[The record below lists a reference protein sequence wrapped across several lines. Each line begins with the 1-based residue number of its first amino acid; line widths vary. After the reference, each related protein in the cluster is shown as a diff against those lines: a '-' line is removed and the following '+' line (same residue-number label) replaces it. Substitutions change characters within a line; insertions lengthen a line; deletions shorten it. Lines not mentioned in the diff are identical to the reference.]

1 MTDLEVVYRR
11 ENSWFTGTIK
21 DDKLR
26 KKKDIKKLSDAT
38 STNDYLTVKQWVSLN
53 DGSMK
58 VDDLFKKF
66 KIDSL
71 YVREVGVVMDSPSTM
86 KEIKQAEKDW
96 WATLN
101 EKCVGC
107 SKKCKQSSKVEV
119 LKCKCTPIKGK

>member
-53 DGSMK
+53 DDSMK

-119 LKCKCTPIKGK
+119 LKCKYTPIKGK